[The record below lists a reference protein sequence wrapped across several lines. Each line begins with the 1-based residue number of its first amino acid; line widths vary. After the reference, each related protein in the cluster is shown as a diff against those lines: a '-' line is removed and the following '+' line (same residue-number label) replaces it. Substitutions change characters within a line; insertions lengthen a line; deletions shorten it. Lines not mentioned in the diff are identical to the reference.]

1 MPSTEFPWGTTQSF
15 GGAGP
20 IILLAAWALAV
31 GVHCTLL
38 CRHGASAGAEVGDA
52 APPLSALRGVALVTL
67 AMNAVF
73 YNFLGAQMNSRIKD
87 MATGDGVSMPDS
99 IDDPANFSALRSMGN
114 FHEQRVMFLTSMW
127 LYALF
132 VNPSTAAVLGT
143 VWVITRAFYPFM
155 FGAFAQ
161 FTPLV
166 ELVTQQGYMATYWMS
181 TGTIL
186 KIVWAVDLHAW
197 CESKGVAAQCG
208 IMLAILLGHGAML
221 MWNIIGVPAAL
232 WMKSRGEMAVT
243 KGYGI
248 YASKPK
254 AS

>member
-1 MPSTEFPWGTTQSF
+1 
-15 GGAGP
+15 
-20 IILLAAWALAV
+20 
-31 GVHCTLL
+31 
-38 CRHGASAGAEVGDA
+38 
-52 APPLSALRGVALVTL
+52 
-67 AMNAVF
+67 
-73 YNFLGAQMNSRIKD
+73 
-87 MATGDGVSMPDS
+87 
-99 IDDPANFSALRSMGN
+99 
-114 FHEQRVMFLTSMW
+114 
-127 LYALF
+127 
-132 VNPSTAAVLGT
+132 
-143 VWVITRAFYPFM
+143 M

-248 YASKPK
+248 YASKPGYVGAK
-254 AS
+254 TD